1 MTMQLMHDVSLPA
14 GSFATFVAIHHAG
27 SISGAADRLHLSQ
40 PAVSRRLQALERRL
54 GSPLFDR
61 VTGGLTITDAGR
73 ALLPHAERALAAEA
87 DGARAVAERRD
98 HAIGS
103 VAIGVVGSLV
113 DTYLAPA
120 LRALVVHHPQIELAI
135 TTTTSVRIRD
145 LVRRGELALG
155 ISYAHPDDDDL
166 TVRTIARER
175 LRVVAAP
182 EHPAAGS
189 ALRPSDL
196 RRHRWLVFPDPAA
209 HPETSGTIAR
219 RALERHHV
227 PVERLHPI
235 DSLTAQR
242 ALALA
247 AYGLALLP
255 EAMVADDLAGG
266 RLVAV
271 AAPALAADAPV
282 TLLTRRHAHVSP
294 AASAVIELLVRT

>member
-1 MTMQLMHDVSLPA
+1 MQSTHDLSLPT
-14 GSFATFVAIHHAG
+14 GSFATFLAIHHAG
-27 SISGAADRLHLSQ
+27 SISAAADRLHLSQ
-40 PAVSRRLQALERRL
+40 PAVSRRLQSLERRL
-54 GSPLFDR
+54 GSPLFER
-61 VTGGLTITDAGR
+61 VPGGLTITDAGR

-87 DGARAVAERRD
+87 DGVRAVAERRD

-113 DTYLAPA
+113 DSFLTPV
-120 LRALVVHHPQIELAI
+120 LRTLMAQHPQVDLAV
-135 TTTTSVRIRD
+135 TTTTSARIRD
-145 LVRRGELALG
+145 LVRRGELAMG
-155 ISYAHPDDDDL
+155 VSYAHPDDDDL
-166 TVRTIARER
+166 TVRTIAHER

-182 EHPAAGS
+182 EHPAAGRT
-189 ALRPSDL
+189 LRPRDL

-219 RALERHHV
+219 RALEGHQV
-227 PVERLHPI
+227 PTDRLHHI

-255 EAMVADDLAGG
+255 EGMVADDLASG

-282 TLLTRRHAHVSP
+282 TLLTRRHAHVSS